1 MQLCNNKM
9 EMTQIEID
17 TNYGVINFLLENGA
31 DRKLQTFKGKT
42 AYDLTKKHINKYKI
56 RELLINAK

>member
-1 MQLCNNKM
+1 
-9 EMTQIEID
+9 MTQIEID

-42 AYDLTKKHINKYKI
+42 AYDLTKKHINKFKI
-56 RELLINAK
+56 RESLINAK